1 MKCISDFMA
10 EVEIKNDAKTV
21 KLPDNSNLVD
31 LDGKCSILFAC
42 KAGSCGS
49 CKCKVLTGMEN
60 LEPPN
65 DIEKAGLETFGT
77 DPSERLPCVA
87 KIKKGKVV
95 LEY

>member
-1 MKCISDFMA
+1 MA

-21 KLPDNSNLVD
+21 KVPDNSLLVE

-42 KAGSCGS
+42 KSGSCGS
-49 CKCKVLTGMEN
+49 CKVKVLGWMEN

-65 DIEKAGLETFGT
+65 DVEQAGLATFGT
-77 DPSERLPCVA
+77 DPNDRLPCVC

-95 LEY
+95 VEY